1 MAVPDFIIKYGAD
14 LADVKSQIAQV
25 QTLNAR
31 MAQTLGTQF
40 QEATRVIGTSLD
52 SVSKS
57 TFTKNIA
64 GETKNFTQEVLK
76 SGTVIQLANGQYQQ
90 YIETNTLLNGQ
101 LVKTTG
107 ALSDVTGQYSRTS
120 VEAEK
125 NNKSTKNLSDN
136 IKALGERALLTIPI
150 WLALRGAITGMM
162 STITNGLTDIQKF
175 DESLQKVR
183 RNMQGT
189 PEEVGKNFDILK
201 QKVTEFAL
209 KTGKSTE
216 EIAEAIKKFAT
227 IGFSFEDSLTGGL
240 EATKLAVLLFGD
252 ASDTANAFARALK
265 ILVDTSDG
273 AKSSTQQMAEAFA
286 LTAKLE
292 QTNQFE
298 ITEVTQSLE
307 KFASTAKTTG
317 LSMEQTLKLLATLG
331 TASIAGARGGT
342 LLRTSLRQLLGNLDQ
357 LASLLNI
364 RVVPGLDDTFSILI
378 KTIDALQQLDSQ
390 GQIGEELNQALSGI
404 FGGVR
409 GAEAISALVALNKQ
423 LKENIAVKPDVDA
436 FNKSFEDQTKQLY
449 SLGQQ
454 FHNTNKE
461 IGKALVTGIVGGK
474 DFNASLNDVN
484 NTLRKLQ
491 KNAEVFGH
499 AVSLAL
505 NPLLFFSEPFV
516 VQWKAEAKT
525 ENLKS
530 SIQEQIVK
538 ALQGSIDIPAMQ
550 GVLKQL
556 TDSISSGADLG
567 ITEGTRAKAILAI
580 RQQMI
585 KTEEDINVEKI
596 RQMALTEAQKQ
607 QESESASILLKKEEF
622 LKLEDQIRKELQ
634 ASGATDIE
642 TEQKILE
649 IRQLSGKFIQKDIV
663 LQKELIGHLQRLEQ
677 IELQRNRN
685 KGLIDNQIEYLKLQG
700 ATNTQIL
707 QARNELERQ
716 AGINQDVNSLLN
728 KQIELE
734 KAITA
739 EKIKQTNFSSD
750 AIKLFQIAQKEGIQ
764 VAQNIADFLQGKIS
778 INAFEPGGALSGLNK
793 TLEANFASEAEQARA
808 LRFFTEGQGR
818 NINFPEVQ
826 LRNQA
831 VQGIVPT
838 VSPLTVSP
846 SFTTNVGGVTF
857 QLSKVIDKNTSPQEV
872 LNMMLDALKKNPEL
886 TQEINNLIE
895 EF

>member
-31 MAQTLGTQF
+31 MAQTLGSGF

-52 SVSKS
+52 SVSRS

-76 SGTVIQLANGQYQQ
+76 SGTIVQLANGQYQQ

-150 WLALRGAITGMM
+150 WLALRGSITGMM
-162 STITNGLTDIQKF
+162 STISNGLINIQKF

-201 QKVTEFAL
+201 QKVTEFSL
-209 KTGKSTE
+209 QTGKSTE

-265 ILVDTSDG
+265 ILIDTSDG
-273 AKSSTQQMAEAFA
+273 AKSSTEQMAEAFA
-286 LTAKLE
+286 LTATLE
-292 QTNQFE
+292 KTNQFE

-307 KFASTAKTTG
+307 KFASTAKTVG

-342 LLRTSLRQLLGNLDQ
+342 LLRTSLRQLLSNLDQ
-357 LASLLNI
+357 VASMLNIQVNPKLDNTFSLLMK
-364 RVVPGLDDTFSILI
+364 V
-378 KTIDALQQLDSQ
+378 IDALQLLDAQ
-390 GQIGEELNQALSGI
+390 GKVGEELNQALSAI

-423 LKENIAVKPDVDA
+423 LKENIAIKPDVDA
-436 FNKSFEDQTKQLY
+436 FNKSFEFQTKQLY
-449 SLGQQ
+449 ALGQQ

-461 IGKALVTGIVGGK
+461 IGKAFVTGLVGGK
-474 DFNASLNDVN
+474 DFNTSLDRIND
-484 NTLRKLQ
+484 TLRQLQ
-491 KNAEVFGH
+491 KNADDFGR
-499 AVSLAL
+499 AINSALGAIPINALARQ
-505 NPLLFFSEPFV
+505 FDI
-516 VQWKAEAKT
+516 KADT
-525 ENLKS
+525 ENLKAS
-530 SIQEQIVK
+530 LQEQVTQ
-538 ALQGSIDIPAMQ
+538 ALHGQLDVPQMQ
-550 GVLKQL
+550 VVLTKLQA
-556 TDSISSGADLG
+556 SISTGEDLG
-567 ITEGTRAKAILAI
+567 LTERTRAEAILAI
-580 RQQMI
+580 RQRMI

-596 RQMALTEAQKQ
+596 RQMALTEEQKQ
-607 QESESASILLKKEEF
+607 KEVETNSILLKREEF

-634 ASGATDIE
+634 SSGSTEVE
-642 TEQKILE
+642 TEQKILAV
-649 IRQLSGKFIQKDIV
+649 RQLSGKFIQKDIV

-685 KGLIDNQIEYLKLQG
+685 KGLIDNQIEYLRLQG
-700 ATNTQIL
+700 ATAIQVL
-707 QARNELERQ
+707 QARNELEKQ

-750 AIKLFQIAQKEGIQ
+750 AVKLFQIAQKEGVQ
-764 VAQNIADFLQGKIS
+764 VAQVFADFLQGNIP
-778 INAFEPGGALSGLNK
+778 ITAFEPGGALDNLNK
-793 TLEANFASEAEQARA
+793 ILEANFASEAEQARA
-808 LRFFTEGQGR
+808 FRFFTQGAGK
-818 NINFPEVQ
+818 NIAFPEVQ

-831 VQGIVPT
+831 VQGITPT
-838 VSPLTVSP
+838 VSPLTVAP
-846 SFTTNVGGVTF
+846 SFTTNVGGVTL
-857 QLSKVIDKNTSPQEV
+857 QVSKVIDKNTSAQEI